1 MLPGEA
7 HPAEVRLQRREW
19 ILLFI
24 GACLFVVL
32 YVPVLTRLVSQW
44 LSDPNYRHGIIIP
57 FVSAFII
64 WRKRDELRGL
74 PADGAAVPGV
84 ILILA
89 AAALLVGG
97 TAASELFTTRISL
110 PVFLIGVSFLL
121 LGKAFTTTLAF
132 PLLFLF
138 MMVPLPYIIY
148 YKLTFPL
155 QLFSAR
161 LSAGILD
168 LLQINVIRKGN
179 IIHLPN
185 YSLEVIAACSGLRSL
200 MTMITLAL
208 IFAAFS
214 DLSNTRKALIV
225 AWALPAAIAAN
236 TIRLVVTAIGAYTVS
251 GSFADGILH
260 DISGLIVFF
269 AGFLMLAL
277 FAWVMKWIK

>member
-1 MLPGEA
+1 MP
-7 HPAEVRLQRREW
+7 QRGKW
-19 ILLFI
+19 ILLSL
-24 GACLFVVL
+24 GACLLAVL
-32 YVPVLTRLVSQW
+32 YLPVLSGLVGQW
-44 LSDPNYRHGIIIP
+44 LSDPNYRHGIVIP
-57 FVSAFII
+57 FVSAFLV
-64 WRKRDELRGL
+64 WLRRDELKAQPGGG
-74 PADGAAVPGV
+74 GAVRGV
-84 ILILA
+84 ILIIVA
-89 AAALLVGG
+89 SALLIGG

-110 PVFLIGVSFLL
+110 PVFLIGASSFLL
-121 LGKAFTTTLAF
+121 GSAFTARLAF

-155 QLFSAR
+155 QLLSAR
-161 LSAGILD
+161 ISAGILD

-214 DLSNTRKALIV
+214 NCSMTRKVLIV
-225 AWALPAAIAAN
+225 AWAVPAAIAAN
-236 TIRLVVTAIGAYTVS
+236 TIRLVVTAIGAYTV
-251 GSFADGILH
+251 GGAFADGILH

-277 FAWVMKWIK
+277 FVWVMKWIK